1 MGLFSIFGNF
11 LDSVF
16 SFLVG
21 LVAGLIATAIAA
33 VGLFIDLA
41 ADILD
46 WIGGCLDDLLD
57 EGCTEVNVIMGSPFA
72 DYIKEQ
78 QAKGNVTE
86 ISLSELKTIEK
97 SVINVADNNI
107 NVVKT
112 QMITSDKGVSEETVA
127 QFKGNPIMKVKIAQ
141 AQ

>member
-1 MGLFSIFGNF
+1 MGLFSIIGNVF
-11 LDSVF
+11 DSVF

-33 VGLFIDLA
+33 VGLVIELV

-46 WIGGCLDDLLD
+46 WVDDCLDELLD

-72 DYIKEQ
+72 DYIRKQ
-78 QAKGNVTE
+78 QAEGNVTE
-86 ISLSELKTIEK
+86 ISLSELRTIEK

-107 NVVKT
+107 DVVKT
-112 QMITSDKGVSEETVA
+112 QMITSDKGVSEKTVA
-127 QFKGNPIMKVKIAQ
+127 QFKGKPIMKITIPQ
-141 AQ
+141 

>member
-1 MGLFSIFGNF
+1 MGLFSIVGNV

-33 VGLFIDLA
+33 VGLVIDLA

-72 DYIKEQ
+72 DYIRDQ

-127 QFKGNPIMKVKIAQ
+127 QFKGNPIMKIKIAQ
-141 AQ
+141 